1 MSNAM
6 GRRLHRAT
14 VILVLLAGSARL
26 QSQVEFDRMP
36 ADGRDIRTVK
46 VANGIYQ
53 FMTMRDSYVRQLNS
67 VAVITDKD
75 VLVFDTTRGHRAPRS
90 SLVASGASPTSW
102 YGSS

>member
-1 MSNAM
+1 MSNATASQI
-6 GRRLHRAT
+6 RRSML
-14 VILVLLAGSARL
+14 ILGLLAGSPRL
-26 QSQVEFDRMP
+26 QSQVEFDRMR

-46 VANGIYQ
+46 VADGIYQ